1 MGKWCS
7 ATPSL
12 HIILT
17 GPDLNYL
24 VASLATPHPVFCLFI
39 SLTNSLS
46 ITLSVYSYLSVCLL
60 VCSSL
65 CFLICLSVVPL
76 TVPSHH
82 PLPEHP
88 SVCLSVSQVLWT
100 SWRSVWLSVCLSVKL
115 SSTAALDYATMGIIL
130 GMCLNGSPSQGQ
142 GAACASAAKPRT
154 LADLGVK
161 CRALCDCHCKKLS
174 LQQRPSD
181 GGVNRTENWK
191 PCTVALTLLA
201 GTQVFF
207 FYICL
212 YSDKTVEGDKKLV
225 GERWGRIR
233 NWPWVG
239 LNPGPLGW
247 WYDVVAH

>member
-1 MGKWCS
+1 MFS
-7 ATPSL
+7 HSL
-12 HIILT
+12 PPHYSYWSWSELFGCKSGYPTSCFLSFHISDQQSVYHFI
-17 GPDLNYL
+17 
-24 VASLATPHPVFCLFI
+24 CLF
-39 SLTNSLS
+39 
-46 ITLSVYSYLSVCLL
+46 LSVCLSVGL
-60 VCSSL
+60 FFIMFPHLSVCGALNSSL
-65 CFLICLSVVPL
+65 S
-76 TVPSHH
+76 PS
-82 PLPEHP
+82 PPWT

-130 GMCLNGSPSQGQ
+130 DMCLNGSPSQGQ

-201 GTQVFF
+201 GTQGFF
-207 FYICL
+207 FFFFDICL
-212 YSDKTVEGDKKLV
+212 YSDKTVESDKKLV

-233 NWPWVG
+233 NWPWVV